1 MAAVEPST
9 REPGYGGTAADGIAA
24 APPAMSGNPVRRV
37 VDDLVAERRA
47 GSFPPGPSRGSVA
60 RARRMA
66 RDPLSVLLPLYER
79 YGPVFSTRLLHS
91 RVVFML
97 GPEANHYVTVS
108 HPQNFIWREGSF
120 GDLIPLL
127 GDGLLTI
134 DGAYHDRARRI
145 MMPAFHRERIEASIA
160 TMASETEVALAR
172 LGPGSIV
179 DVYDWARNL
188 AMRIAM
194 RALVGL
200 DPDDGGRGAAAA
212 HHFERALGFYGID
225 YHLRLLRGP
234 GSPWRRLVGSRAVLD
249 EIVYGEIAERRR
261 RPDPERADIL
271 SLLIEARDADG
282 STLTDTQIRDQLMTL
297 IFAGHDTSTSTLS
310 FMFYELARNPRA
322 LARLQGEQ
330 DAVLGGR
337 APTAAELFG
346 GLPYLDMVLDE
357 TLRLYPPAWIGP
369 RRAVRE
375 FEFAG
380 CTIPARAYV
389 NYCSWASHRLPEVFE
404 DPEAF
409 VPERFERERKVA
421 LPRGAYIP
429 FGGGSRICIGKRFG
443 QTEVKLVA
451 TLALSRLRFERLP
464 GRTMIVRQMPTLS
477 PDGGLEM
484 RVRDRDPSALAG

>member
-1 MAAVEPST
+1 VAAVEPST
-9 REPGYGGTAADGIAA
+9 REPAYGHGARASGIAA
-24 APPAMSGNPVRRV
+24 APPALSSNPVHRI
-37 VDDLVAERRA
+37 VDDVVAECRA
-47 GSFPPGPSRGSVA
+47 GTFPPGPGRGSIA
-60 RARRMA
+60 RARLMV

-79 YGPVFSTRLLHS
+79 YGPIFSTRLLHS
-91 RVVFML
+91 RIVFML

-108 HPQNFIWREGSF
+108 HPHNFLWREGSF

-145 MMPAFHRERIEASIA
+145 MMPAFHRERIEASIS
-160 TMASETEVALAR
+160 TMAAETERAVAALQ
-172 LGPGSIV
+172 PGSIV

-194 RALVGL
+194 RALLGL
-200 DPDDGGRGAAAA
+200 DPDDGGKGAAAA

-225 YHLRLLRGP
+225 YALRLLRGP
-234 GSPWRRLVGSRAVLD
+234 RSPWRKLLNSRAVLD
-249 EIVYGEIAERRR
+249 EIVFGEIAERRR
-261 RPDPERADIL
+261 RPDAERSDVL
-271 SLLIEARDADG
+271 SLLIEARDEDG
-282 STLTDTQIRDQLMTL
+282 STLSDRQIRDQMMTL
-297 IFAGHDTSTSTLS
+297 MFAGHDTSTSTLS
-310 FMFYELARNPRA
+310 FLFYELARNPQA
-322 LARLQGEQ
+322 LERLQAEQ
-330 DAVLGGR
+330 DEVLGDGP
-337 APTAAELFG
+337 PTAAQLFG
-346 GLPYLDMVLDE
+346 GMPQLDMVLDE

-369 RRAVRE
+369 RRVVKE
-375 FEFAG
+375 FEFNG
-380 CTIPARAYV
+380 HTVPNGSYL
-389 NYCSWASHRLPEVFE
+389 NYCSWASHRLPEVFA

-451 TLALSRLRFERLP
+451 AMALARVRFERLP
-464 GRTMIVRQMPTLS
+464 GRTMTVRQMPTLS

-484 RVRDRDPSALAG
+484 RVLTPELG

>member
-1 MAAVEPST
+1 VAAVEPSA
-9 REPGYGGTAADGIAA
+9 REPAYGPGAGASGIAA
-24 APPAMSGNPVRRV
+24 APQALSSNPVRRI
-37 VDDLVAERRA
+37 VDDVVAERRA
-47 GSFPPGPSRGSVA
+47 GTFPPGPGRGSIA
-60 RARRMA
+60 RARLMV

-79 YGPVFSTRLLHS
+79 YGPIFSTRVLHS
-91 RVVFML
+91 RIVFML

-108 HPQNFIWREGSF
+108 HPHNFLWREGSF

-145 MMPAFHRERIEASIA
+145 MMPAFHRERIEASIS
-160 TMASETEVALAR
+160 TMAAETERAVAALE
-172 LGPGSIV
+172 PGTIV

-194 RALVGL
+194 RALLGL
-200 DPDDGGRGAAAA
+200 DPDDGGKGAAAA

-225 YHLRLLRGP
+225 YAVRLLRGP
-234 GSPWRRLVGSRAVLD
+234 RSPWRKLLDSRAVLD
-249 EIVYGEIAERRR
+249 EIVFGEIAERRR
-261 RPDPERADIL
+261 RPDAGRSDVL
-271 SLLIEARDADG
+271 SLLIEARDEDG
-282 STLTDTQIRDQLMTL
+282 STLSDRQIRDQMMTL
-297 IFAGHDTSTSTLS
+297 TFAGHDTSTSTLS
-310 FMFYELARNPRA
+310 FLFYELARHPRA
-322 LARLQGEQ
+322 LERLQAEQ
-330 DAVLGGR
+330 DEVLGDG
-337 APTAAELFG
+337 PPAAAQLFG
-346 GLPYLDMVLDE
+346 GMPQLDMVLDE

-375 FEFAG
+375 FEFGGYSVPAG
-380 CTIPARAYV
+380 AYV
-389 NYCSWASHRLPEVFE
+389 NYSSWASHRLPEVFP

-451 TLALSRLRFERLP
+451 TMALARVRFERLP
-464 GRTMIVRQMPTLS
+464 GRTMTIRQMPTLS
-477 PDGGLEM
+477 PDGGLDM
-484 RVRDRDPSALAG
+484 RVRARDLG